1 MITAS
6 SAFLTANAKQQ
17 KRPIY
22 LVDIDGYPWSFCNR
36 KVTFPAEPAAPFY
49 DVVEGPFPSQSN
61 LPMPSYWDNSR
72 KSLFWI
78 GYNPNGVTATIF
90 ELQDGVVDYHEVT
103 GLPAV
108 TGGGVNAHWLAA
120 DDHNFYLLAAN
131 GAGYESWVRISR
143 TDYSF
148 QAWMG
153 GLGVFGGPYYLGS
166 NGITANIGANW
177 RLVVFGKRFSDGAGI
192 VRIHLTNVSDMSNLD
207 DLTLQDTTDVQMTY
221 DSSGFVWAVQVSGGT
236 AWVNKIDWTGG
247 TPGIVTSY
255 DTGVAASSIGAVTFS
270 ASAAALIIHTS
281 DKILKWDIAT
291 HAVVGTITDAFA
303 GMSAQPGSD
312 GLIVCGVN
320 KLNPVAFTLA
330 TTLLIADFGLPNSFT
345 GTNKFAR
352 AYNSTRDVFYA
363 IDTAGNVW
371 GLRCG
376 VAGANGIRPWMKNP
390 EDLDITIDEL
400 NGSSSLGKLSFN
412 VLDHA
417 HLITADFPNYVFEGK
432 KVRLRTGFPGML
444 RSEFVTMFTG
454 VIVSVESM
462 DGNLGYNFVCSD
474 GKARLNQV
482 IWTTGDDGVATDSDH
497 PRTINGNPLDIL
509 LSILQTE
516 IAMLSSEINVAKIEQ
531 YRDTIFAGMQFV
543 FNITD
548 PPQALD
554 FIQKQLMIPLGGY
567 IWTRAD
573 GVTDVNFLYPLGGV
587 SSSMSIDQKILDV
600 TPTAGQTD
608 LKDVVTFRFDKNDD
622 PSGSGNADFLSVA
635 VQKYQPGINKYGLY
649 GQQVIES
656 DGVRSGFQG
665 NFIAAFCAQMI
676 FLKYG
681 FKNLTFDGECLWVTV
696 LLEPGDFVLI
706 SHPRVPDR
714 VNGVFGITNWL
725 MQVLDRT
732 WAFNDGKV
740 TLKLIDASGLL
751 RYGQFKIAPDD
762 IPTWT
767 LATSPQKARYMF
779 LSKDN
784 GTMSDG
790 ATAPVLG

>member
-1 MITAS
+1 
-6 SAFLTANAKQQ
+6 
-17 KRPIY
+17 
-22 LVDIDGYPWSFCNR
+22 
-36 KVTFPAEPAAPFY
+36 
-49 DVVEGPFPSQSN
+49 
-61 LPMPSYWDNSR
+61 
-72 KSLFWI
+72 
-78 GYNPNGVTATIF
+78 
-90 ELQDGVVDYHEVT
+90 LQNGVVDYHEVS
-103 GLPAV
+103 GLPV
-108 TGGGVNAHWLAA
+108 ITNGGTNAHFLLA
-120 DDHNFYLLAAN
+120 DPNNFYLLAAN
-131 GAGYESWVRISR
+131 GYGYESWVRISR
-143 TDYSF
+143 ADYSF

-153 GLGVFGGPYYLGS
+153 GLGVFGGPYILGS
-166 NGITANIGANW
+166 NAITAKIGSTW
-177 RLVVFGKRFSDGAGI
+177 RLVVNGARQADGAGPYRMHLYEVAGMTVLEDI
-192 VRIHLTNVSDMSNLD
+192 SIH
-207 DLTLQDTTDVQMTY
+207 DTTAAAMTY
-221 DSSGFVWAVQVSGGT
+221 DTSGFVWAVQVSGGN

-247 TPGIVTSY
+247 IPGVVTSW

-270 ASAAALIIHTS
+270 ASTGALIIHTN

-291 HAVVGTITDAFA
+291 HAVVGTITDTFA
-303 GMSAQPGSD
+303 GMSAQVGAD
-312 GLIVCGVN
+312 GLIICGVN
-320 KLNPVAFTLA
+320 KLNPVSFTLA
-330 TTLLIADFGLPNSFT
+330 TTLLIADFGLPNTFT
-345 GTNKFAR
+345 GTNTFAR
-352 AYNSTRDVFYA
+352 PYNSTRDVFYA
-363 IDTAGNVW
+363 IDASGNVW

-390 EDLDITIDEL
+390 EDLEITIDEL
-400 NGSSSLGKLSFN
+400 NGSSSLGQLSFE
-412 VLDHA
+412 VEDHS

-432 KVRLRTGFPGML
+432 KIRLRTGFPGML

-454 VIVSVESM
+454 VIDSVAST
-462 DGNLGYNFVCSD
+462 DGNLGYSFVCSD
-474 GKARLNQV
+474 GKARLSQV

-600 TPTAGQTD
+600 TPTAGQTG

-622 PSGSGNADFLSVA
+622 KSGSGNADFLSVA

-681 FKNLTFDGECLWVTV
+681 YKNLTFDGECLWVTV

-740 TLKLIDASGLL
+740 TLKLVDASGLL

-762 IPTWT
+762 IPIWT